1 MHRLGDGGLLE
12 GGLFTERRRRQ
23 LMVWV
28 RNGGAK
34 ETLTGT
40 SWRVV

>member
-1 MHRLGDGGLLE
+1 MHRLGDGGLSE
-12 GGLFTERRRRQ
+12 GGMITERRRRR

-28 RNGGAK
+28 RNGGAE
-34 ETLTGT
+34 ETPTGT